1 MEEQKKAAIT
11 EDEVMKVNY
20 ENNMLK
26 SKLKEAYAALEELSN
41 QRGIKRLEF
50 LFKIIENNG
59 GRFTEEIIKKAV
71 DEISEVMY
79 PPVEDNKDNKDNE

>member
-50 LFKIIENNG
+50 LFRIIENNG
-59 GRFTEEIIKKAV
+59 GRFSEDIIAKAV
-71 DEISEVMY
+71 VEVSEAMF
-79 PPVEDNKDNKDNE
+79 PSVEENKENKDNE

>member
-1 MEEQKKAAIT
+1 MEEQKKTAIT

-50 LFKIIENNG
+50 LFRIIENNG
-59 GRFTEEIIKKAV
+59 GRFSEDIIAKAV
-71 DEISEVMY
+71 AEVSEAMFAS
-79 PPVEDNKDNKDNE
+79 VEEKKDNE

>member
-11 EDEVMKVNY
+11 EEEVMKVNY

-26 SKLKEAYAALEELSN
+26 SKLKEAYTALEELSN

-59 GRFTEEIIKKAV
+59 GRFTEEIIEKAV
-71 DEISEVMY
+71 DEISEAMY
-79 PPVEDNKDNKDNE
+79 PLVEDNKDNKDNE

>member
-1 MEEQKKAAIT
+1 MEEKKKAAIT

-59 GRFTEEIIKKAV
+59 GRFTEDVIAKAV
-71 DEISEVMY
+71 AEISEAIF
-79 PPVEDNKDNKDNE
+79 PSVEEKKDNE

>member
-26 SKLKEAYAALEELSN
+26 NKLKEAYAALEELSN

-50 LFKIIENNG
+50 LFKISENNG
-59 GRFTEEIIKKAV
+59 GRFTEEIIEKAV

-79 PPVEDNKDNKDNE
+79 PSVEDNKDNKDNE

>member
-50 LFKIIENNG
+50 LFRIIENNG
-59 GRFTEEIIKKAV
+59 GRFSEDIIAKAV
-71 DEISEVMY
+71 AEVSEAMFAS
-79 PPVEDNKDNKDNE
+79 VEEKKDNE

>member
-1 MEEQKKAAIT
+1 MEEQKKAAVT
-11 EDEVMKVNY
+11 EEEVMKVNY

-26 SKLKEAYAALEELSN
+26 NKLKEAYVAIEELSN

-59 GRFTEEIIKKAV
+59 GRFTEEIITKAV

>member
-1 MEEQKKAAIT
+1 MEEQKKAAVT
-11 EDEVMKVNY
+11 EEEVMKVNY

-26 SKLKEAYAALEELSN
+26 NKLREAYAALEELSN

-79 PPVEDNKDNKDNE
+79 PPVEDTKDSKDNE